1 MKIPGGFGPD
11 SIVHLPSVWLYLLG
25 IHIVLGTGMDIIDL
39 TEENEDL
46 YFVCLEDWSDEMKEA
61 GSHKR
66 DWYIKMKDRGLRV
79 KLARDQR
86 GKIGGMIQY
95 LPVEHS
101 WIDGKDIYFIMCIW
115 VHGYKEGRGDF
126 RKRGMGRALL
136 KAAEEDARELG
147 ARGIAAWGISMPFW
161 MRASFFKKHG
171 YRKVDKEK
179 GMVLLVKEFSDGL
192 EDPNWIRPKKRPGLT
207 HGKVNVTAFLNGWCP
222 AGNMVVERARRAS
235 REFGDRVD
243 FNVIDTMDRK
253 NLEEWG
259 IPGGLFID
267 GKEVTTGPPLSYDK
281 IYKIIGKRIKKIGK
295 A

>member
-1 MKIPGGFGPD
+1 M
-11 SIVHLPSVWLYLLG
+11 
-25 IHIVLGTGMDIIDL
+25 GTGMDIIDL

-66 DWYIKMKDRGLRV
+66 DWYLKMKDGGLRV
-79 KLARDQR
+79 KLARDEN
-86 GKIGGMIQY
+86 GSIGGMIQY

-101 WIDGKDIYFIMCIW
+101 WIEGKDLYFIMCIW
-115 VHGYKEGRGDF
+115 VHGYKKGRGDF

-136 KAAEEDARELG
+136 KAAEEDARKLG
-147 ARGIAAWGISMPFW
+147 AKGIAAWGISMPFW

-171 YRKVDKEK
+171 FRKVDKEK
-179 GMVLLVKEFSDGL
+179 GMVLLVKGFSDGV
-192 EDPNWIRPKKRPGLT
+192 EDPKWIRPRKKPGMT
-207 HGKVNVTAFLNGWCP
+207 PGKVNVTAFLNGWCP

-235 REFGDRVD
+235 RELGDRVE
-243 FNVIDTMDRK
+243 FNIIDTMDRK

-281 IYKIIGKRIKKIGK
+281 IYKMIEKRIKKIGK
-295 A
+295 I